1 MTKDMFI
8 ELKLHQALIET
19 KDYDLLV
26 MGGPHG
32 PGCYCFPS
40 GILKRHLMT
49 LDNNYDY
56 MVIDNEAGMEHI
68 SRETIVDVDIL
79 LVISDA
85 TTKGVRTAGRIY
97 NLAKSLKIEIGAAY
111 LVVSRIDKL
120 DLLENEIE
128 ATGLDLLGL
137 IPNDPL
143 ITEYDLRGKP
153 LKDLPADSLAVSAS
167 MKLFEKLRL

>member
-1 MTKDMFI
+1 
-8 ELKLHQALIET
+8 
-19 KDYDLLV
+19 
-26 MGGPHG
+26 
-32 PGCYCFPS
+32 
-40 GILKRHLMT
+40 MT